1 MNEFIAAIIAHDS
14 TCEPGD
20 EWMLHGMAEDKKGKP
35 VVKKDV
41 DGAKIE
47 CVVFCVI
54 LVVEIG
60 FVIWCILTH

>member
-1 MNEFIAAIIAHDS
+1 MISAIIAHDT

-20 EWMLHGMAEDKKGKP
+20 EWILHGMAEYKKDKSMT
-35 VVKKDV
+35 KKDV